1 MFRSAQ
7 VEFVVEVQM
16 FQLYRDGLEDLLK
29 EKAERRK
36 KKKGEDDEDVKEKSV
51 GLKITL
57 AGKCAPFL
65 KPVAI
70 VILIHVCMVCIEHS
84 PTGLVFIEGAEVLT
98 ATNPGEVMKIFA
110 RGSSRRTTA
119 STQMN
124 AESSRSHLI
133 CSLVVKL
140 TNRRSGMQSIGKLTL
155 VDLAGSERVSFIHND
170 TVLKLI

>member
-1 MFRSAQ
+1 
-7 VEFVVEVQM
+7 M

-29 EKAERRK
+29 EKAERKK
-36 KKKGEDDEDVKEKSV
+36 KKKGEEDDDVKEKPV
-51 GLKITL
+51 GLKVTL
-57 AGKCAPFL
+57 AGKCPPFL
-65 KPVAI
+65 THLATFLFFHSFMYVLYFI
-70 VILIHVCMVCIEHS
+70 FVYIEHS

-98 ATNPGEVMKIFA
+98 ATNPGEVMKVFA

-155 VDLAGSERVSFIHND
+155 VDLAGSERVSS
-170 TVLKLI
+170 